1 MIVVRERKT
10 GKTIE
15 IVESVEAGKKLIEKN
30 ERIDKNVGIYEE
42 NFYEVAEVE
51 EYKGKTEEQRKRHNQ
66 FELFTQIIELTN
78 QLDNVN
84 LLKIVSDNA
93 LAEIDAIKLKEQILV
108 DNTETYKFDDT
119 MRYDD

>member
-1 MIVVRERKT
+1 M
-10 GKTIE
+10 TIE
-15 IVESVEAGKKLIEKN
+15 EKKEHA
-30 ERIDKNVGIYEE
+30 RQV
-42 NFYEVAEVE
+42 
-51 EYKGKTEEQRKRHNQ
+51 
-66 FELFTQIIELTN
+66 ELFTQIIELTN
-78 QLDNVN
+78 QLDNAS